1 MSDSQGT
8 DKPKLVGDSYAAQTA
23 NLREVASKSSTAS
36 HKNPDVKPCGTPNAS
51 IKPA

>member
-1 MSDSQGT
+1 MTDSKGT

-23 NLREVASKSSTAS
+23 NLREAANKGVAS
-36 HKNPDVKPCGTPNAS
+36 HKNPDVKPCGTPNAG